1 MPNRRWE
8 VRAVYNSYNQNK
20 VMKRYDFFGDEEI
33 LENTRFKAKYV
44 ANEPTIIFRMDSEA
58 FYKLLNQEDIK
69 RLKKFRA
76 ESTDVNYVDFETEV
90 RRRAQSTSNRKKIVL
105 KAIST
110 SLAHKS
116 EFSPKRM

>member
-1 MPNRRWE
+1 
-8 VRAVYNSYNQNK
+8 
-20 VMKRYDFFGDEEI
+20 MKRYDFFGDEEI